1 MRRFFAFIIMVVSIV
16 AAIIFNTQAVMDGR
30 LLSLEYGGGRE
41 LVYSLTQREGG
52 QQVNAEKIGDNIL
65 NRLDKAGIRNA
76 DIELVGNDQIR
87 ITFAAQTTNDY
98 NNARTLIEAN
108 GSLTVVHMMTG
119 VLVAQDSLKTM
130 LLLSIIQAW
139 MAIQV

>member
-52 QQVNAEKIGDNIL
+52 QQVNAEKLVTTFLIDWTKQVSEMLIL
-65 NRLDKAGIRNA
+65 NLLAMIKL
-76 DIELVGNDQIR
+76 ELHLLLKQQT
-87 ITFAAQTTNDY
+87 IT
-98 NNARTLIEAN
+98 
-108 GSLTVVHMMTG
+108 
-119 VLVAQDSLKTM
+119 TM
-130 LLLSIIQAW
+130 L
-139 MAIQV
+139 VH